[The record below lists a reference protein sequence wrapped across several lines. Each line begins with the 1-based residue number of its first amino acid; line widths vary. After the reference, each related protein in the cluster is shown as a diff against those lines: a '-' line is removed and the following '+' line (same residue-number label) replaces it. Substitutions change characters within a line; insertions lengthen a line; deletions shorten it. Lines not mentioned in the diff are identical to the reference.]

1 MIHTGSAAIDP
12 ARLAAVAAGESE
24 AFAASHPASR
34 AAHDA
39 ASVSMAGGVPMPWMA
54 RFPTPFPIFC
64 DRAEGSHVVDVD
76 GHDYVDFCLG
86 DSAAMTGHAPPAVVA
101 AVGEQA
107 ARGFTSLL
115 PDRNTAAVGAVLARR
130 FGLPLWQ
137 LCLSATD
144 ANRFVIRL
152 AREITGRPKVLVFDH
167 CYHGTVDEALV
178 TLDGTGVVARADLI
192 GPGADPAI
200 TTVVVPFNDLDALR
214 EALATGEVACVLTEP
229 ALTNVGIVPPAPG
242 FLDGLRAA
250 TSETGTLLV
259 IDETHTMCMGPGGY
273 TARQQGLIASPA
285 AIAAGDLATTPV
297 GTGGWILD
305 TEATVA
311 NSVYVFHANPDYW
324 NADAQGVET
333 VEIHYIPDP
342 QARTNAL
349 LSGDV
354 DYAVIDAQFG
364 AQVEGEGFAMNNT
377 PAFPYYLE
385 VLDREGT
392 MVPELADQRVRQAM
406 TYAID
411 QETFYEVTNAG
422 AGTPS
427 NQWTIPGQF
436 GFNDDFTDFGFD
448 LDKAKALM
456 EEAGVD
462 GFDLTIPSYG
472 PFDVYN
478 EAIVGFLAEIGINVS
493 LEAAPTGNLSGAAAS
508 GQYAAAIVPAHEV
521 HPNDFYRS
529 RVAVTATQNPFQV
542 ASPEIDEL
550 MGTITGIDADDE
562 ATYEQMSAMVATDAS
577 IISLGTINCMSG
589 WDGDR
594 VSGVQPW
601 IWTCGNVRL
610 QGLHVTED

>member
-1 MIHTGSAAIDP
+1 VIHTGSAAIDP

-101 AVGEQA
+101 AVAEQA

-229 ALTNVGIVPPAPG
+229 ALTNVGIVPPVPG

-273 TARQQGLIASPA
+273 TARHGLAPDLLTVGKSIGGGFPVGAYGFTA
-285 AIAAGDLATTPV
+285 AVAERIERSTRGGPQIRSKGVGGTVAGNALSAAAVRAAMEHVLTPEAFEAMERRAVRFTAGVEAVIDEFALPWHVTRLGCRAEYQFTRERPTTGSVAAAGDDRALSRLIHLGLVNRGVLMTPFHCMALMAPTT
-297 GTGGWILD
+297 T
-305 TEATVA
+305 
-311 NSVYVFHANPDYW
+311 
-324 NADAQGVET
+324 DA
-333 VEIHYIPDP
+333 
-342 QARTNAL
+342 
-349 LSGDV
+349 DV
-354 DYAVIDAQFG
+354 DRHTAA
-364 AQVEGEGFAMNNT
+364 
-377 PAFPYYLE
+377 L
-385 VLDREGT
+385 R
-392 MVPELADQRVRQAM
+392 ELA
-406 TYAID
+406 
-411 QETFYEVTNAG
+411 E
-422 AGTPS
+422 
-427 NQWTIPGQF
+427 
-436 GFNDDFTDFGFD
+436 
-448 LDKAKALM
+448 L
-456 EEAGVD
+456 
-462 GFDLTIPSYG
+462 LT
-472 PFDVYN
+472 
-478 EAIVGFLAEIGINVS
+478 
-493 LEAAPTGNLSGAAAS
+493 
-508 GQYAAAIVPAHEV
+508 
-521 HPNDFYRS
+521 R
-529 RVAVTATQNPFQV
+529 
-542 ASPEIDEL
+542 
-550 MGTITGIDADDE
+550 
-562 ATYEQMSAMVATDAS
+562 
-577 IISLGTINCMSG
+577 
-589 WDGDR
+589 
-594 VSGVQPW
+594 
-601 IWTCGNVRL
+601 
-610 QGLHVTED
+610 